1 MSNAIFRVSDPI
13 NDEVR
18 SYLPHSEEIQK
29 LMLTYRKMYAA
40 QVDVPLYIG
49 DKGGCLHQK
58 SVQEGFKMG
67 VKLVRGPI
75 WKRNETGPKSILIQ
89 TPFVKTKATLT
100 VNSIQ
105 QWNSC

>member
-13 NDEVR
+13 NEEVR

-49 DKGGCLHQK
+49 DKEVRTQKTLSIHPPHDHHHCLGKYHLAGEEGWIWPLKLSWRQGK
-58 SVQEGFKMG
+58 SG
-67 VKLVRGPI
+67 LVFHGRSG
-75 WKRNETGPKSILIQ
+75 LQ
-89 TPFVKTKATLT
+89 YF
-100 VNSIQ
+100 
-105 QWNSC
+105 

>member
-13 NDEVR
+13 NEEVR

-49 DKGGCLHQK
+49 DKEVRTQKTLSIHPPHDHHHCLGKYHLASKGCHALFDPQ
-58 SVQEGFKMG
+58 G
-67 VKLVRGPI
+67 RGEYI
-75 WKRNETGPKSILIQ
+75 RGRTN
-89 TPFVKTKATLT
+89 A
-100 VNSIQ
+100 
-105 QWNSC
+105 